1 MLRKLLVLTAAIAM
15 PISVVAVSSGVAGA
29 KGKAP
34 TAATDTAQCTGIAA
48 TVTFSL
54 PLTSAGYPTGT
65 ETTTV
70 SGSLSG
76 CTAAGAFGPVTI
88 SGASVSGSFAGKA
101 GSAKHPAG
109 TCGGLLGATKE
120 KGSISVAWS
129 SSPGVPATT
138 VSLKSATGGVAADGN
153 ASFTVAGK
161 YKGSFGGADKGKTS
175 SITAET
181 TQSSGTLGAECSGSG
196 ISSIN
201 IQHVVGGGDPIIL
214 K

>member
-1 MLRKLLVLTAAIAM
+1 MIRKMLVIAAAIAM
-15 PISVVAVSSGVAGA
+15 PVSVVAVTGGVAGA

-34 TAATDTAQCTGIAA
+34 TAATDTAQCTGISA
-48 TVTFSL
+48 TVTFSM
-54 PLTSAGYPTGT
+54 PLTSAGYPSGT

-70 SGSLSG
+70 NGSLSG

-88 SGASVSGSFAGKA
+88 SGGSVSGSFAGKA

-120 KGSISVAWS
+120 KGALTVNWS
-129 SSPGVPATT
+129 SSPAVPGTT
-138 VSLKSATGGVAADGN
+138 ISLKSATGGVAADGN

-161 YKGSFGGADKGKTS
+161 YKGSFGGSDKGKAS

-181 TQSSGTLGAECSGSG
+181 TQSTGTLGAECGGSG

-201 IQHVVGGGDPIIL
+201 IQAVVGGGNPIIL
-214 K
+214 Q